1 MLKVKHNVDAFVD
14 EINKNFNT
22 KIHLEGVFLHQV
34 TRVNSIIELIIKN
47 RMEDKYDKKCLC

>member
-22 KIHLEGVFLHQV
+22 KIHLEGVFLNQV
-34 TRVNSIIELIIKN
+34 TRVNSLIELIIKN

>member
-22 KIHLEGVFLHQV
+22 KIHLEGVFLHRV
-34 TRVNSIIELIIKN
+34 TRVNSLIELIIKN